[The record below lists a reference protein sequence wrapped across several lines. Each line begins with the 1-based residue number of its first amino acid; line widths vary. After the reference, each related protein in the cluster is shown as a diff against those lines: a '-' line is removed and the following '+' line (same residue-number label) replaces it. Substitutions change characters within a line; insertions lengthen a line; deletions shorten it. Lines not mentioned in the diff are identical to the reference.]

1 MNHILNIVNKAN
13 SIFFVLVFV
22 LASSLTFAQ
31 ITASDDDI
39 CAPTTVTF
47 TLPGGANSFV
57 WDFGDGS
64 FSNNGPSVQHIYTTP
79 GVFTVKYDGKVGVN
93 TVSYTKTIT
102 VHPKPTAKFTAT
114 PTHGCIPLSV
124 QFTDQS
130 TAGVGSSITGWQWT
144 YGDGGSN
151 NIAQN
156 PNYNFTLVG
165 SFNVVLIATDN
176 NGCTDDTTWTT
187 PIVTTNKPPVA
198 NFTPSVLQSCTA
210 PLTVSF
216 ANNSSA
222 GNGGALSYT
231 WDFGNG
237 APTSNLQTPTSVTYN
252 TTGIYNVTLTVD
264 EANGCAATKTIP
276 IVVSK
281 PLSAFA
287 LTNGDTICP
296 NQNYLFNN
304 LSLGATSYAW
314 DFGDAS
320 SSNSTNPS
328 KSYALP
334 GTYNVKLTASANG
347 CSDDTTIAI
356 VVENVVPNFSINP
369 TYSCD
374 FPLNAQFND
383 LSTPTNIASW
393 TWQFGDSK
401 SSNAQNP
408 LHVFKQEDDSPYT
421 LFFPT
426 TYPVFHSNT
435 LTVTTTHG
443 CTKSISKADTIAP
456 LIARLQPDVAE
467 GCVPLTVEFSDS
479 TRSNE
484 TKTNWNWN
492 FGDGNTSN
500 LQNPTHVYNTP
511 GEYSV
516 TVDVTNTKGCRDTSY
531 IIVIKVGDVTHPDFS
546 VFPLSVCPQDTV
558 TLTDLT
564 PDDSTDTW
572 HYGADAG
579 NLSSCPGD
587 ASTKWVFNSAAGFQ
601 NISLTTGFNGCYT
614 DTVFQNAVEVKGPI
628 ARLNYTAQCD
638 TANKYNFK
646 GTVSG
651 ADSWTWIFGEGIAG
665 DTIYNSTDSTVTHYY
680 AASGDYWARIIGK
693 NNTSGCADFVDSVLV
708 RVRNIKSEFVHDYV
722 ICENVPHTFD
732 AAPSADVYSACKN
745 GYRWDFGDGTPPD
758 LTDLTTQSHTY
769 ADTGMYKIRLIT
781 TAITGCKDTSYFDQ
795 RVYGIVADFTLD
807 KNTGCL
813 PLLVNFTDKSMA
825 DTTVTKWSWTYG
837 DGALNGTT
845 QNTSHTYFGGQ
856 ASYSGKLVVEDA
868 LGCVAEKSFIV
879 SPFYPD
885 TNFSATKTQVCTGAT
900 DFTFNATGNN
910 IKNFLWDFGDGTPTA
925 TGNNITHAF
934 SPAPGP
940 YTVKLT
946 VTDNNNCVAART
958 RVNYM
963 QVQDYPVAS
972 FISDADNV
980 TPLCYPTQIAFTSNS
995 TGNVAS
1001 LVWDLANGSPT
1012 LPISQVT
1019 TTYNTPGIYNA
1030 KLEVT
1035 SSYGCKD
1042 DTIRPFNVVG
1052 PVADFDISKT
1062 LICVGEEV
1070 TFTMKNQVDVDTW
1083 DWDFGGVVVAGGTPS
1098 KHRFDYYPP
1107 GGTNNVILNV
1117 FSAGKACSFPIT
1129 KTINFHDAY
1138 ANFGIS
1144 DTSLCVNT
1152 PLVLTDSSGGADT
1165 WQWVINPGQ
1174 TYIGQNPGS
1183 ISLSTPG
1190 NYTISLRI
1198 SDQTSGCKD
1207 TLIKD
1212 MEVIAFPSFTVSN
1225 NVEICQGA
1233 STLLTATSKPGH
1245 TYSWTP
1251 TTNLSTPSSASTNAN
1266 PIVTT
1271 PYTVLVTNPDGC
1283 SDSKTTTVTVLGPI
1297 ASFPFDTACIVAGQT
1312 ISLGIDLGSNY
1323 TYDWT
1328 DGATKN
1334 LSCTSCPVAALKV
1347 VETGTYV
1354 FKVTDKLGCFTST
1367 NSYDICVSPEHTVD
1381 VPSAFTPNEDGV
1393 NDIIYVDGWGIE
1405 TLKMF
1410 RIFNR
1415 WGEVV
1420 FESSDIKIGWNGLY
1434 KSSPQ
1439 PNDTYVYQVDGVFY
1453 GGEDFTKSGIITL
1466 IR

>member
-1 MNHILNIVNKAN
+1 MNQFCNIFNKAKA
-13 SIFFVLVFV
+13 SFLVVVFV
-22 LASSLTFAQ
+22 FASSLIFAQ

-47 TLPGGANSFV
+47 SLPGGANSFA

-64 FSNNGPSVQHIYTTP
+64 FSNSGPSVQHIFTTP
-79 GVFTVKYDGKVGVN
+79 GAFIVKYDGKVGVN
-93 TVSYTKTIT
+93 TVSYTDTIT
-102 VHPKPTAKFTAT
+102 VHPKPKAKFTAT
-114 PTHGCIPLSV
+114 PTHGCIPLAV

-151 NIAQN
+151 NLGQN
-156 PNYNFTLVG
+156 PNYNYTLVG

-176 NGCTDDTTWTT
+176 NGCIDDTTWTT
-187 PIVTTNKPPVA
+187 PIVTTNKPPVS
-198 NFTPSVLQSCTA
+198 NFTPSALQSCTA

-216 ANNSSA
+216 VNNSSA
-222 GNGGALSYT
+222 GNAGALGYT

-237 APTSNLQTPTSVTYN
+237 GPTSNLQTPPSVTYN

-264 EANGCAATKTIP
+264 EANGCTTTKTIP

-281 PLSAFA
+281 PLSSFSFS
-287 LTNGDTICP
+287 NGDTICP

-314 DFGDAS
+314 DFGDAT
-320 SSNSTNPS
+320 SSNSTNPL

-334 GTYNVKLTASANG
+334 GTYNVKLTALTNG

-356 VVENVVPNFSINP
+356 VVENVVANFSINP
-369 TYSCD
+369 TYSCE
-374 FPLNAQFND
+374 FPFNAQFTD

-401 SSNAQNP
+401 SSNVQNP
-408 LHVFKQEDDSPYT
+408 LHQFKQEDDSPYT
-421 LFFPT
+421 LFFPE
-426 TYPVFHSNT
+426 TYPIFHSNT

-443 CTKSISKADTIAP
+443 CAKSISKADTIAP

-467 GCVPLTVEFSDS
+467 GCFPLTVEFSDS

-646 GTVSG
+646 GTISG

-758 LTDLTTQSHTY
+758 LTDVTTQSHTY

-795 RVYGIVADFTLD
+795 HVYGIVADYTID
-807 KNTGCL
+807 KITGCL
-813 PLLVNFTDKSMA
+813 PLFVNFTDQSVS
-825 DTTVTKWSWTYG
+825 DTTVTKWSWTHG
-837 DGALNGTT
+837 DGALNGIT
-845 QNTSHTYFGGQ
+845 QNTSHTYFGGLS
-856 ASYSGKLVVEDA
+856 SYSGKLAVEDA
-868 LGCVAEKSFIV
+868 LGCVAEKNFII
-879 SPFYPD
+879 SPIYPD

-900 DFTFNATGNN
+900 DFTFNASGNN
-910 IKNFLWDFGDGTPTA
+910 IKNFQWNFGDGSPTA
-925 TGNNITHAF
+925 AGNNITHAF

-940 YTVKLT
+940 YTVNLT
-946 VTDNNNCVAART
+946 VTDNNNCVATRT

-972 FISDADNV
+972 FISNADTV
-980 TPLCYPTQIAFTSNS
+980 TPLCYPTQITFTNNS

-1001 LVWDLANGSPT
+1001 MVWDLDNGSPT
-1012 LPISQVT
+1012 LPTSPVT
-1019 TTYNTPGIYNA
+1019 TTYNAPGIYNA

-1052 PVADFDISKT
+1052 PVADFDLSKT

-1083 DWDFGGVVVAGGTPS
+1083 DWDFGGVVVSGGNPA

-1117 FSAGKACSFPIT
+1117 FSAGKACNFPIT

-1138 ANFGIS
+1138 ANFGVN
-1144 DTSLCVNT
+1144 DTTFCAST

-1174 TYIGQNPGS
+1174 TYAGQNPGP
-1183 ISLSTPG
+1183 ISLTTLGS
-1190 NYTISLRI
+1190 YTVELRI
-1198 SDQTSGCKD
+1198 SDQASGCKD
-1207 TLIKD
+1207 TLIKEI
-1212 MEVIAFPSFTVSN
+1212 EVVDVPSFTVSN
-1225 NVEICQGA
+1225 DVDICQDA
-1233 STLLTATSKPGH
+1233 SAVLTATNKPNH

-1251 TTNLSTPSSASTNAN
+1251 TASISSPSSFSTNAS
-1266 PIVTT
+1266 PAVTT
-1271 PYTVLVTNPDGC
+1271 PYTVLVTNADGC
-1283 SDSKTTTVTVLGPI
+1283 SDSKTTTVTVIGPI
-1297 ASFPFDTACIVAGQT
+1297 SSLPFDTACIAAGQT
-1312 ISLGIDLGSNY
+1312 ISLGSDLGANY

-1328 DGATKN
+1328 DGDIIA
-1334 LSCTSCPVAALKV
+1334 LSCTKCALTTLKV
-1347 VETGTYV
+1347 VEPGTYV
-1354 FKVTDKLGCFTST
+1354 FKVTDKLGCYTST
-1367 NSYDICVSPEHTVD
+1367 NSYDICVLPDRTVD
-1381 VPSAFTPNEDGV
+1381 VPSAFTPDGDGA

-1420 FESSDIKIGWNGLY
+1420 FESSDIKIGWNGVC

-1439 PNDTYVYQVDGVFY
+1439 PSDTYVYQLDGVFY
-1453 GGEDFTKSGIITL
+1453 GGKDFTKSGTITL